1 MLTHGF
7 TVDETGRKMSK
18 SLGNIVEPQK
28 VIDQMGADVLRLWIA
43 SADYR
48 NEMSVSDTILK
59 RSGDVYRRIRNTA
72 RFLLGNLHG
81 FDPARDLL
89 PIDDMLALD
98 RWAVHRAD
106 ALQHEI
112 ANAYR
117 NYDFPVVVQA
127 VINFCSVDLGAL
139 YLDVTKDRLYTMRED
154 SRGRRSAQSAMYR
167 IAEAFVRWIAPIL
180 SFTADEMWQ
189 HLPANT
195 LAGPRDGHVLFAT
208 WYQGL
213 IPVPRDEDLSLSSFE
228 RVLALREQVA
238 KVLEPM
244 RASGE
249 IGAALE
255 AEILIECGAYDAK
268 MLAPMVDELRFLQWR
283 WN

>member
-1 MLTHGF
+1 
-7 TVDETGRKMSK
+7 
-18 SLGNIVEPQK
+18 
-28 VIDQMGADVLRLWIA
+28 MGADVLRLWIA

-59 RSGDVYRRIRNTA
+59 RSGDVYRRIRNTS

-89 PIDDMLALD
+89 AHEDMLALD

-154 SRGRRSAQSAMYR
+154 ARGRRSAQSAMFPHR
-167 IAEAFVRWIAPIL
+167 RSLRALDR
-180 SFTADEMWQ
+180 ADSHVHGGRDVEP
-189 HLPANT
+189 PA
-195 LAGPRDGHVLFAT
+195 G
-208 WYQGL
+208 
-213 IPVPRDEDLSLSSFE
+213 
-228 RVLALREQVA
+228 
-238 KVLEPM
+238 
-244 RASGE
+244 
-249 IGAALE
+249 
-255 AEILIECGAYDAK
+255 
-268 MLAPMVDELRFLQWR
+268 
-283 WN
+283 